1 MPRDVGGN
9 GGVDER
15 WARAESV
22 LAVRLD
28 SMGDVLMTTPAIRA
42 VKESRPMRN
51 VTMLAS
57 TAGAEIARL
66 VPEID
71 DVIVYDAP
79 WIKATAQRDGAHSD
93 RAMIELLRQERF
105 DAAIVFT
112 VYSQSPLPAA
122 TLCYLADIPLRL
134 AQCRERAY
142 QLLTDHIPEI
152 EPDRDTRHEVRRQL
166 DLVASVGHRTNDERL
181 SVRIDPGAVTRMRTL
196 LDLRGVDIGRPW
208 AVLHPGATAPSRRY
222 PADFFAEAASRLSID
237 HGWTIALVGGPDDEA
252 LVSELR
258 DLTRA
263 PTVAL
268 GTSLDVEELG
278 ALLSLAPVLIGNNS
292 GPVHLAAAVG
302 TSVVDVYALT
312 NPQHTPW
319 GVPNRVLN
327 RDVPCRFCYASVC
340 PQGHHNCLRLV
351 PPHDVVDA
359 ALELVGPTARA
370 SRRSRGYAASAR

>member
-1 MPRDVGGN
+1 MRWDVGADER
-9 GGVDER
+9 VDER
-15 WARAESV
+15 WARAERV

-42 VKESRPMRN
+42 VKESRPTRN
-51 VTMLAS
+51 VTMLTS
-57 TAGAEIARL
+57 TAGADIARL

-79 WIKATAQRDGAHSD
+79 WMKATARREGADAD
-93 RAMIELLRQERF
+93 RAMIELLRRERF

-142 QLLTDHIPEI
+142 QLLTDGVPEF
-152 EPDRDTRHEVRRQL
+152 EPERGTRHEVRRQL

-181 SVRIDPGAVTRMRTL
+181 SARIGPGAVARVRTL
-196 LDLRGVDIGRPW
+196 LDFRGVDIDRPW
-208 AVLHPGATAPSRRY
+208 AVLHPGATAPARRY
-222 PADFFAEAASRLSID
+222 PANSFAEAASRLSID
-237 HGWTIALVGGPDDEA
+237 HGWTIALIGGPGDEA
-252 LVSELR
+252 LVSEVR

-263 PTVAL
+263 PTVSL

-278 ALLSLAPVLIGNNS
+278 ALLSLAPVLIANNS

-302 TSVVDVYALT
+302 TSVVDLYALT
-312 NPQHTPW
+312 NPQHAPW

-327 RDVPCRFCYASVC
+327 RDVPCRFCYASTC
-340 PQGHHNCLRLV
+340 PQRHHKCLRFV
-351 PPHDVVDA
+351 PTDDVVDA
-359 ALELVGPTARA
+359 AIELVGSTAPA
-370 SRRSRGYAASAR
+370 SRRSRGYVPSAR

>member
-1 MPRDVGGN
+1 MS
-9 GGVDER
+9 VDAR
-15 WARAESV
+15 WGRAERV

-42 VKESRPMRN
+42 VKESRPTRN
-51 VTMLAS
+51 VTMLTS
-57 TAGAEIARL
+57 TAGADIARV

-79 WIKATAQRDGAHSD
+79 WMKATARREGSHVD
-93 RAMIELLRQERF
+93 RAMIELLRRERF

-122 TLCYLADIPLRL
+122 TLCHLADIPLRL
-134 AQCRERAY
+134 AHCRERAY
-142 QLLTDHIPEI
+142 QLLTDRVPEF
-152 EPDRDTRHEVRRQL
+152 EPECGTRHEVRRQL
-166 DLVASVGHRTNDERL
+166 DLVGSVGHRTNDERL
-181 SVRIDPGAVTRMRTL
+181 SVRIGPGAVARVRTL
-196 LDLRGVDIGRPW
+196 LDLRGVDIDRPW
-208 AVLHPGATAPSRRY
+208 AVLHPGATASSRRY
-222 PADFFAEAASRLSID
+222 PAYSFAEAASRLSID
-237 HGWTIALVGGPDDEA
+237 HGWTIALIGGPGDEA
-252 LVSELR
+252 LVSEVR

-263 PTVAL
+263 PTVSL

-278 ALLSLAPVLIGNNS
+278 ALLSVAPVLIANNS

-302 TSVVDVYALT
+302 TSVVDLYALT

-351 PPHDVVDA
+351 PPDDVVDA
-359 ALELVGPTARA
+359 AVELAASTAPA
-370 SRRSRGYAASAR
+370 LRRSRGHLASAR